1 MPERGETSECP
12 TPPDLGRYLQ
22 AVEFPV
28 GRDELLE
35 YVEAAGAPEDVRQAL
50 EALEPQD
57 FESVEA
63 VQRAVEALSR

>member
-1 MPERGETSECP
+1 MPERGESSECP
-12 TPPDLGRYLQ
+12 TPPDLRRYLH

-35 YVEAAGAPEDVRQAL
+35 HVESAGAPEDVRQAL